1 MDQAVADPRAAL
13 REFSGFVAT
22 LGRGPGRSRALTRV
36 EARRAMGMVLA
47 GQADPHQVGAFL
59 MLLRYRG
66 EDPDEISGLVE
77 AARDAA
83 GLPTAGFSADLDWP
97 SYGSGKTRGAPWFLL
112 AALALAR
119 AGVRVLMH
127 GSNSF
132 SGGITVEQAL
142 PALGLAPATG
152 VADARD
158 RLAAG
163 GFAYLPLRALLP
175 GLDALLEL
183 RHLFGLRSPVNTAA
197 RLLDP
202 ARAGAGVDGVFHP
215 PYLAVHLGVAER
227 LGRPRLL
234 VVKGAGG
241 EAERTPAK
249 PGTAHLWDG
258 ATRHELPLAAADLPP
273 ADPAFETLDSFAAVW
288 RGSAAPARP
297 LATIHATLAL
307 ALLALGRAD
316 HGRRRPGRSGADLA
330 GALGAGDG
338 DFPIRTRRKSPYIN
352 DVRHGR
358 A

>member
-1 MDQAVADPRAAL
+1 MDQIASDPRAAV
-13 REFSGFVAT
+13 RTFAGFVAT
-22 LGRGPGRSRALTRV
+22 LGRGPGRSRALTRG
-36 EARRAMGMVLA
+36 EAREAMGMVLA
-47 GQADPHQVGAFL
+47 GRADPHQVGAFL

-66 EDPDEISGLVE
+66 EDPDEIAGLVE

-83 GLPTAGFSADLDWP
+83 GLPRAEFSADLDWP

-142 PALGLAPATG
+142 PALGLAPAG
-152 VADARD
+152 GIGEARAQ
-158 RLAAG
+158 LASD
-163 GFAYLPLRALLP
+163 GFAYLPLRHLLP
-175 GLDALLEL
+175 GMDALLEL
-183 RHLFGLRSPVNTAA
+183 RRLFGLRSPVNTAA

-215 PYLAVHLGVAER
+215 PYIDVHLAVAER
-227 LGRPRLL
+227 LGRGRLL

-249 PGTAHLWDG
+249 PGAAHLWDG
-258 ATRHELPLAAADLPP
+258 ATRREIALPAYDLPLP
-273 ADPAFETLDSFAAVW
+273 DPALDTRDGFAAIW
-288 RGSAAPARP
+288 HGDSDAARP
-297 LATIHATLAL
+297 LATIRATIAL

-316 HGRRRPGRSGADLA
+316 DARQAEADA
-330 GALGAGDG
+330 A
-338 DFPIRTRRKSPYIN
+338 R
-352 DVRHGR
+352 VWR
-358 A
+358 AR